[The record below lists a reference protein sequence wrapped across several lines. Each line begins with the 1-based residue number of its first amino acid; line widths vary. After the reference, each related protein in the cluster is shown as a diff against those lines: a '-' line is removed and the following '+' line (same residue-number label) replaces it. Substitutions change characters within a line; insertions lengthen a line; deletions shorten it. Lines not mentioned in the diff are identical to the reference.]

1 MKIVSCYGG
10 LWRLSDKRYVKLL
23 TDAAAGKAFYLD
35 TYGKQFGQIDLN
47 VMDLDERLAKELLP
61 LAQSWAAARAATAR
75 HGAAQGER
83 RGAAP
88 RGDKTWERLR

>member
-1 MKIVSCYGG
+1 
-10 LWRLSDKRYVKLL
+10 
-23 TDAAAGKAFYLD
+23 
-35 TYGKQFGQIDLN
+35 
-47 VMDLDERLAKELLP
+47 MDLDERLAKELLP

-83 RGAAP
+83 RGSAP